1 MDVWGSGFLGVGLD
15 RCLAKSTGVASV
27 WTFGGGLGGLGL

>member
-1 MDVWGSGFLGVGLD
+1 MDVWGSGSLGVGLD
-15 RCLAKSTGVASV
+15 WCLARSMGVATV